1 MSSNRPTGDP
11 DALAEALELPPD
23 ADAEEAAAIVAAVGA
38 HLRDGE
44 LAARAAVRAQR
55 GEESWDGRRWQF
67 AGRLSG
73 LGHRGARVPDG
84 APTDE
89 WTAAARRD
97 LF

>member
-1 MSSNRPTGDP
+1 MSSDRPTGDLGV
-11 DALAEALELPPD
+11 LAEALDLPPD

-44 LAARAAVRAQR
+44 LAARAAVRAR
-55 GEESWDGRRWQF
+55 RAEESWDDRRWQF

-73 LGHRGARVPDG
+73 LGHRAARVPDG
-84 APTDE
+84 APTDG

-97 LF
+97 RF